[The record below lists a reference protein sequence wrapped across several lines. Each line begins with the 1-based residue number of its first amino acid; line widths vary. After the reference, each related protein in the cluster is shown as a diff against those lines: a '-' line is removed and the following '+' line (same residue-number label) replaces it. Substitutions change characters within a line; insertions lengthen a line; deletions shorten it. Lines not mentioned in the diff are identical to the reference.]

1 MCAVERPQAKCDVTR
16 GIYLHFAEGS
26 DEQRQFKVQ
35 AARDWDNFLF
45 YRSKELVPGMVLAL
59 VTAPQC

>member
-1 MCAVERPQAKCDVTR
+1 MTSQEVF
-16 GIYLHFAEGS
+16 YLHFAEGS

>member
-1 MCAVERPQAKCDVTR
+1 MTSQEVF
-16 GIYLHFAEGS
+16 YLHFAEGS

-59 VTAPQC
+59 VMSQPHNAN